1 MNKKYL
7 KRKSYICLILFAVKF
22 NSCGERQDHYQVV
35 EEMFRSIKNHLDAPL
50 QNNRKSKLTLS
61 GALKDEIVKGELKS
75 VHSFPE
81 PEEFKSW
88 KIDGNKYLKKW
99 IVDYDEKRWAQIVIE
114 NTFANGPAVR
124 EEHKKTNAILF
135 AYFSNGLPQVLGGEG
150 NNFDDVYFIYY
161 APITTKSGEAKGI
174 DKNGYHLSAYKDA
187 DKNGSLNIFIGI
199 KIIDGTLVL
208 LPGSDE
214 QIPELSFTSS

>member
-1 MNKKYL
+1 MKHKCISSKEEVDLYNFMKD
-7 KRKSYICLILFAVKF
+7 F
-22 NSCGERQDHYQVV
+22 QDP
-35 EEMFRSIKNHLDAPL
+35 D
-50 QNNRKSKLTLS
+50 
-61 GALKDEIVKGELKS
+61 
-75 VHSFPE
+75 PE
-81 PEEFKSW
+81 CCFKSFD
-88 KIDGNKYLKKW
+88 KITGNALSITNENVCSKCNA
-99 IVDYDEKRWAQIVIE
+99 VMDE

-124 EEHKKTNAILF
+124 EAHKKTNAMLF